1 MGKKLLITALCGATL
16 LVGCEYDDDDDYA
29 VRHVST
35 TGAYYGDFDEYT
47 PYYSY
52 SGRRYYR
59 TGNRYVY
66 YTQRRPYY
74 VAAVPSGAVYINPPR
89 TRTVATYYGDFDET
103 TPYYSYG
110 ERRYYRTGNRYVY
123 YDTDRRPLYVASVPR
138 GAVYITP
145 RGYVQ
150 RRWGT

>member
-1 MGKKLLITALCGATL
+1 MEKKRLIAALCSATL
-16 LVGCEYDDDDDYA
+16 FVECEYDDDDDYA
-29 VRHVST
+29 VRHVSP

-66 YTQRRPYY
+66 YQERRPYY

-89 TRTVATYYGDFDET
+89 SRPVGTYYGDFDEY

-123 YDTDRRPLYVASVPR
+123 YVDRRPYYVASLPSR
-138 GAVYITP
+138 
-145 RGYVQ
+145 
-150 RRWGT
+150 